1 MLSRGKGIEIDH
13 IDDEDPA
20 QIVQEAEQQ
29 EPGSG
34 LNRLHD
40 RIEAAER
47 WNKTV
52 IRGKAVGIDARGLAD
67 IRRGA
72 STPREGWDAV
82 DGAIEHARAE
92 RQQQERVHQLIKA
105 ADAAGREWGGIVPP
119 TDTLSRIAK
128 SIDTRPETTAAQRAV
143 LKPLIDLDSQTIPE
157 PRDYSEESALV
168 IGWRVEEA
176 KRHQQAFKEW
186 EERPSRYLFTKA
198 PAPERFP
205 SPEELKAARD
215 ELVGAVK
222 AAMIAEL
229 DRILPRPRPTS
240 KPTRTRPTTTASSAP
255 SGRSPTLGPSVPDR
269 PEPGRAAPTP
279 APKPLRTNDQ
289 VEPAKEQGE
298 APAPD
303 GRPASETSPGK
314 SPRRYKG
321 RGRGVDPSR

>member
-1 MLSRGKGIEIDH
+1 M
-13 IDDEDPA
+13 
-20 QIVQEAEQQ
+20 
-29 EPGSG
+29 
-34 LNRLHD
+34 NRLHD

-157 PRDYSEESALV
+157 PRD
-168 IGWRVEEA
+168 
-176 KRHQQAFKEW
+176 
-186 EERPSRYLFTKA
+186 
-198 PAPERFP
+198 
-205 SPEELKAARD
+205 
-215 ELVGAVK
+215 
-222 AAMIAEL
+222 
-229 DRILPRPRPTS
+229 
-240 KPTRTRPTTTASSAP
+240 
-255 SGRSPTLGPSVPDR
+255 
-269 PEPGRAAPTP
+269 
-279 APKPLRTNDQ
+279 
-289 VEPAKEQGE
+289 
-298 APAPD
+298 
-303 GRPASETSPGK
+303 
-314 SPRRYKG
+314 
-321 RGRGVDPSR
+321 